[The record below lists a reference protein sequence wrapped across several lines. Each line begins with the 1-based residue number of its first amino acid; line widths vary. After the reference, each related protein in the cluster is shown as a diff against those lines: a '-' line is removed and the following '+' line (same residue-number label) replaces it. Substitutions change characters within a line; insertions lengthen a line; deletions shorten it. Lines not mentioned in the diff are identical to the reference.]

1 MQSPALYLMAVRF
14 DTLLV
19 VMRANSRSFGDAP
32 VARICGGSLL
42 WSLTF
47 DDVDYRVRYGIP
59 EICNAGS
66 QRGLIA
72 RVEWR

>member
-1 MQSPALYLMAVRF
+1 MGARAGGANCEVRF
-14 DTLLV
+14 
-19 VMRANSRSFGDAP
+19 
-32 VARICGGSLL
+32 L

-59 EICNAGS
+59 EICNAGF